1 MAIELSNL
9 TFTEQDDIVPPSGV
23 EEIVNTG
30 IANTLA
36 GNDIITGTVD
46 RYSIPIVIY
55 GNDGERDR
63 ITAIYNDTGG
73 IINTDDGNDIITGI
87 NQGLEGDVG
96 IHSDGIYNQGTI
108 NTGDGND
115 IITGITQDLEGGV
128 GIFNLPGSIIN
139 TGNGNDTIM
148 GMGNVILS
156 TGIAILDESTLDTGN
171 GNDRISGEGSTG
183 FANYSLTFNTGDGN
197 DTITGTCTEY
207 GRIGLLNEQFMNTG
221 DGDDI
226 ITGINDLPGI
236 YNNSG
241 PGIQNG
247 HSGIIDTGNGNDIIT
262 SIGVVFNIG
271 IINTGN
277 GADSIIAD
285 RGFIRFN
292 NFEDKGSVFL
302 ENGKD
307 YLKGFGSGDFNGGNG
322 KDTLELTPGSYTVG
336 ISGTMVNFTK
346 DSIRMKTSE
355 FEKLIAGSTTYDF
368 TSLTEG
374 QTIVVA

>member
-1 MAIELSNL
+1 MSIELSNI
-9 TFTEQDDIVPPSGV
+9 TFTEQDDIVPASG
-23 EEIVNTG
+23 EEIIVNTG

-55 GNDGERDR
+55 GNDEERDR
-63 ITAIYNDTGG
+63 IPAIYNDTGG

-87 NQGLEGDVG
+87 NQGIEGGVG

-156 TGIAILDESTLDTGN
+156 TGIAILDDSTFDTGN
-171 GNDRISGEGSTG
+171 GNDRISGDGSTG

-197 DTITGTCTEY
+197 DTITGNCTEY
-207 GRIGLLNEQFMNTG
+207 GRTGLLNEQFMNTG

-226 ITGINDLPGI
+226 ITGINH
-236 YNNSG
+236 NSG
-241 PGIQNG
+241 AGIHNG

-262 SIGVVFNIG
+262 SIGVVFNVG
-271 IINTGN
+271 TINTGK
-277 GADSIIAD
+277 GADSIITD
-285 RGFIRFN
+285 RGFIRLGN
-292 NFEDKGSVFL
+292 IDDEGSVFL
-302 ENGKD
+302 GDGKD
-307 YLKGFGSGDFNGGNG
+307 YLKGSGSGDFYGGNG

-346 DSIRMKTSE
+346 DSIMMKTSE